1 MEIGTPL
8 GLGFAS
14 GINAYLPLL
23 SFAVSVRWLHLYKVN
38 PTFAFIT
45 SNWCI
50 IALVILTIVDFVA
63 DKIPVIDHTWDVTH
77 TFIRPLTGALV
88 AAASSNHITL
98 PISTASISSHLLST
112 FSAAY
117 AATGTIQSTGV
128 VLLVIA
134 LLGGIL
140 AAMSHATKAT
150 TRLVSTF
157 TTAGL
162 LNVFLSFG
170 EDILVCIAILL
181 SLFVP
186 AVMLILIVLFF
197 LFFGPTQHPCL
208 EPLAELKCTGRAC
221 PCPALPVPARPSP
234 TCYPPIT
241 SLKSLP
247 RSLSSTIAAFRP
259 GAPVTEPPGCVVA
272 PV

>member
-1 MEIGTPL
+1 MMEIGTPL

-23 SFAVSVRWLHLYKVN
+23 SFAVSVRWLHLYQVN

-63 DKIPVIDHTWDVTH
+63 DKIPVIDHTWDATH
-77 TFIRPLTGALV
+77 TFVRPLAGALV
-88 AAASSNHITL
+88 AAASSNHVTL
-98 PISTASISSHLLST
+98 PISTSSISISSHLLNSFST
-112 FSAAY
+112 
-117 AATGTIQSTGV
+117 ATTVSGNIHIVGV
-128 VLLVIA
+128 GLLVIA
-134 LLGGIL
+134 LLGGIF

-162 LNVFLSFG
+162 LNVILSFS

-186 AVMLILIVLFF
+186 TIMLILIVLFF
-197 LFFGPTQHPCL
+197 LIFGPL
-208 EPLAELKCTGRAC
+208 SFRAGN
-221 PCPALPVPARPSP
+221 RQR
-234 TCYPPIT
+234 
-241 SLKSLP
+241 K
-247 RSLSSTIAAFRP
+247 
-259 GAPVTEPPGCVVA
+259 
-272 PV
+272 